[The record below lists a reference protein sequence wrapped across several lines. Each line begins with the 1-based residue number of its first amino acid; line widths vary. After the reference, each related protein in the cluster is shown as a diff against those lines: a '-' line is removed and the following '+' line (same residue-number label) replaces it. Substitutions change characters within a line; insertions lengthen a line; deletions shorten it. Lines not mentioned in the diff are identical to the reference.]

1 MWYEDSDIAV
11 TDDVKV
17 QQSEARKAIRT
28 TFMTDSLQPSFDY
41 AAYAHYMCAMHSSEA
56 SVNMRLH
63 VNACLGVREE
73 GYDIEDDKMPPLPP
87 IFNDA
92 KLVPILKACAVTNKL
107 EPGSLLKDA
116 VDFLNDGG
124 LGEAV
129 AAVRQEKQAAAQAA
143 LDKLR
148 EESEKEA
155 EGKKGKKGAKGD
167 MPDLP
172 ETAEAEDPLLEE
184 VLARDECEA
193 VARVLARYVH
203 LDLASIE
210 AEPTASIVAESTV
223 AE

>member
-1 MWYEDSDIAV
+1 V
-11 TDDVKV
+11 
-17 QQSEARKAIRT
+17 
-28 TFMTDSLQPSFDY
+28 
-41 AAYAHYMCAMHSSEA
+41 
-56 SVNMRLH
+56 
-63 VNACLGVREE
+63 
-73 GYDIEDDKMPPLPP
+73 PPLPP